1 MSPKNLIF
9 DLGGVLFDIN
19 YQEPGKRFQALGM
32 QGLKD
37 LFFNPDANNPF
48 HAYERGHISSEE
60 FAGHLLRFAP
70 HHAQMADIQ
79 EAWNSILTELPLH
92 RIQMLRQLKQKH
104 RLFLFSNINDW
115 HLQAYRQQLPVPY
128 TEFESHFEAVY
139 YSCEIGHRKPDP
151 QGFLHILQQQQLE
164 PEETVFID
172 DLIENAQGASQV
184 GIQGWHLDLSSGAC
198 IESLLREK
206 GLLDSFP

>member
-70 HHAQMADIQ
+70 ESVHIHHIQ
-79 EAWNSILTELPLH
+79 DAWNSILTELPLH
-92 RIQMLRQLKQKH
+92 RIQMLRELKHKH

-115 HLQAYRQQLPVPY
+115 HLTAYRQQLPIPY
-128 TEFESHFEAVY
+128 TEFESCFEAVY
-139 YSCEIGHRKPDP
+139 YSCKIGHRKPDP
-151 QGFLHILQQQQLE
+151 EGFQHILRQHQLN
-164 PEETVFID
+164 PEETAFID
-172 DLIENAQGASQV
+172 DLQENAQGASQV
-184 GIQGWHLDLSSGAC
+184 GIQGWHLDLSSGLNV
-198 IESLLREK
+198 ESLLRQK
-206 GLLDSFP
+206 GLLD

>member
-70 HHAQMADIQ
+70 ESVHIHHIQ
-79 EAWNSILTELPLH
+79 DAWNSILTELPLH
-92 RIQMLRQLKQKH
+92 RIQMLRELKHKH

-115 HLQAYRQQLPVPY
+115 HLTAYRQQLPIPY
-128 TEFESHFEAVY
+128 TEFESFFEAVY
-139 YSCEIGHRKPDP
+139 YSCKIGHRKPDP
-151 QGFLHILQQQQLE
+151 EGFQHILRQHQLN
-164 PEETVFID
+164 PEETAFID
-172 DLIENAQGASQV
+172 DLQENAQGASQV
-184 GIQGWHLDLSSGAC
+184 GIQGWHLDLSSGLNV
-198 IESLLREK
+198 ESLLRQK
-206 GLLDSFP
+206 GLLD

>member
-1 MSPKNLIF
+1 MQVSPKNLIF

-19 YQEPGKRFQALGM
+19 YQEPGKRFLALGM

-37 LFFNPDANNPF
+37 MFFNSDSNNPF
-48 HAYERGHISSEE
+48 HSYERGQISSEE
-60 FAGHLLRFAP
+60 FADHLLRFAP
-70 HHAQMADIQ
+70 QQVRKEQIQ
-79 EAWNSILTELPLH
+79 EAWNSILTELPLQ
-92 RIQMLRQLKQKH
+92 RIQMLGTLKQNH

-115 HLQAYRQQLPVPY
+115 HLQAYRTQLPVPY

-151 QGFLHILQQQQLE
+151 QGFQHILNQNNLQ

-172 DLIENAQGASQV
+172 DLKENAEGAARV
-184 GIQGWHLDLSSGAC
+184 GIQAWHLDLSSGANV
-198 IESLLREK
+198 ETLLREK
-206 GLLDSFP
+206 GLLP

>member
-19 YQEPGKRFQALGM
+19 YNEPGKRFHALGM

-37 LFFNPDANNPF
+37 LFFNPDSNNPF
-48 HAYERGHISSEE
+48 HAYERGQISSEE
-60 FAGHLLRFAP
+60 FAEHLLRFAP
-70 HHAQMADIQ
+70 KQVQMYQIQ
-79 EAWNSILTELPLH
+79 EAWNSILTDLPLP
-92 RIQMLRQLKQKH
+92 RIQMLGNLKQKH

-128 TEFESHFEAVY
+128 TEFEAHFEGVY

-151 QGFLHILQQQQLE
+151 QGFQLILNKHNLK

-172 DLIENAQGASQV
+172 DLKENAQGASRV
-184 GIQGWHLDLSSGAC
+184 GIQGWHLDLSAGAN
-198 IESLLREK
+198 IESLLLEK
-206 GLLDSFP
+206 GLIL

>member
-1 MSPKNLIF
+1 VIPKNVIF

-60 FAGHLLRFAP
+60 FAAHLLRFAP
-70 HHAQMADIQ
+70 RHVGIAEIQ
-79 EAWNSILTELPLH
+79 AAWNSILTELPLP
-92 RIQMLRQLKQKH
+92 RIQMLGKLKQNH

-128 TEFESHFEAVY
+128 SEFESHFEAVY

-151 QGFLHILQQQQLE
+151 QGFHHILHQNNLR

-172 DLIENAQGASQV
+172 DLKENAEGASRA
-184 GIQGWHLDLSSGAC
+184 GIQGWHLDLNAGASV
-198 IESLLREK
+198 ESLLRDK
-206 GLLDSFP
+206 GLLP